1 MAEFTEIQAAYYMVA
16 ATGVLVAAVYYVLNM
31 RANSKARQAQMFMG
45 IYERFNTP
53 EAIDSSIR
61 LLNLKVKDFDEFH
74 RLLNESNADGR
85 SLNWYSA
92 YYEGL
97 GVLVRE
103 KFIDIRLVSLLMYGE
118 LKWFWEKYGS
128 YWRQYRVAESYP
140 RAMVEGEFLYD
151 SVMEYGK
158 KHLGQ
163 G

>member
-1 MAEFTEIQAAYYMVA
+1 MVDLAEIQAAYYMVA

-53 EAIDSSIR
+53 ESIDSSIR
-61 LLNLKVKDFDEFH
+61 LLNLNVKDFDEFH

-103 KFIDIRLVSLLMYGE
+103 KFIDIRLVSLLLLALM
-118 LKWFWEKYGS
+118 F
-128 YWRQYRVAESYP
+128 RT
-140 RAMVEGEFLYD
+140 
-151 SVMEYGK
+151 
-158 KHLGQ
+158 
-163 G
+163 